1 MTTIPKVL
9 GCECW
14 RVGTHSSRS
23 PCGDE
28 PRSQVHLVLDKAVN
42 QRQRLCFKLL
52 AAEKKVP
59 PLVGCTNETGDGGK
73 GPEGIQCFGV
83 PSGNFTLQW
92 QIPYFTLQWQMPY
105 EFWLF

>member
-1 MTTIPKVL
+1 MKR
-9 GCECW
+9 

-23 PCGDE
+23 PCGDG
-28 PRSQVHLVLDKAVN
+28 PRSQVHLVDKAVN

-59 PLVGCTNETGDGGK
+59 PLVVGCTNETGDGGK

-83 PSGNFTLQW
+83 LVISHYSGKYPMNCGCFKENCL
-92 QIPYFTLQWQMPY
+92 
-105 EFWLF
+105 